1 MVDLFRRLFL
11 LTLNLATVFISTKYK
26 KKVRI
31 NILKNIL
38 YFVLGKVIKID
49 SDMITLNTFKYMKKF
64 EHW

>member
-1 MVDLFRRLFL
+1 MDLFRRLFL

-49 SDMITLNTFKYMKKF
+49 SDMITLNTFKYMKRF

>member
-1 MVDLFRRLFL
+1 MDLFRRLFL